1 MIRSA
6 ADEPSYVYSRI
17 GLYIPRDGDQTIAMP
32 GTATD
37 AISYITP
44 LQIHPEYV
52 VATDFPAAQ
61 QYAIPVH
68 DDPQPVSVHIPFRS
82 TLKKLQTRWVGE
94 LKGGI
99 GGSVR
104 LIAFNVT
111 IKKGDPKHG
120 EITKKG
126 VIAGN
131 LVNNTGE
138 DQKEIYVAFNYVQSD
153 GAEDHVLF
161 IPSWQAGK
169 TLDLNAEYNS
179 ASPSRAS
186 APVTMGV
193 RSKARSEGSPGGR
206 QDDREDWSGGGIV
219 GNDAQVADFDTDVP
233 RGFPIMSLFDRIRQ
247 GRRQTSHRLYAS
259 RRIDSEYVRR
269 DRSRES
275 WSSWPNPPTMSAR
288 FRFP

>member
-1 MIRSA
+1 
-6 ADEPSYVYSRI
+6 
-17 GLYIPRDGDQTIAMP
+17 MP

-82 TLKKLQTRWVGE
+82 TLKKLQARWVGE

-104 LIAFNVT
+104 LIEFKIT
-111 IKKGDPKHG
+111 IKKGGPKKG
-120 EITKKG
+120 DETRKG

-138 DQKEIYVAFNYVQSD
+138 DLKDIYIAFNYVQFD
-153 GAEDHVLF
+153 G
-161 IPSWQAGK
+161 
-169 TLDLNAEYNS
+169 
-179 ASPSRAS
+179 
-186 APVTMGV
+186 
-193 RSKARSEGSPGGR
+193 
-206 QDDREDWSGGGIV
+206 
-219 GNDAQVADFDTDVP
+219 
-233 RGFPIMSLFDRIRQ
+233 
-247 GRRQTSHRLYAS
+247 
-259 RRIDSEYVRR
+259 
-269 DRSRES
+269 
-275 WSSWPNPPTMSAR
+275 
-288 FRFP
+288 